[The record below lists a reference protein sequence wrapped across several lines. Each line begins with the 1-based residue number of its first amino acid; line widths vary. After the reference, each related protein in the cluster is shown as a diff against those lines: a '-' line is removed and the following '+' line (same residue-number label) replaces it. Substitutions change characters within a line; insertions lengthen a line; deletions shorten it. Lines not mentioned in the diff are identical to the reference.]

1 MPDLDNLL
9 GVGGGIGGGS
19 FEEIAFLEGLRKR
32 AECRRLQ
39 LAVRS
44 FIRGAARTNLFL
56 NIDALDDL
64 YEEYKA
70 ETADGPF
77 KRLANRSRSRRA
89 FRVHY
94 REFLKVLRDLL
105 GEFFDECVAT
115 PAEPPAPW

>member
-1 MPDLDNLL
+1 M
-9 GVGGGIGGGS
+9 
-19 FEEIAFLEGLRKR
+19 EGLRRR

-44 FIRGAARTNLFL
+44 FVRSAARSTLFL

-77 KRLANRSRSRRA
+77 KRLINRSRSRRA

-105 GEFFDECVAT
+105 GEFFDECVSAT
-115 PAEPPAPW
+115 PAPAPW

>member
-1 MPDLDNLL
+1 MAN
-9 GVGGGIGGGS
+9 
-19 FEEIAFLEGLRKR
+19 LEGLRKR

-44 FIRGAARTNLFL
+44 FLRGAARSTLFL

-70 ETADGPF
+70 QTADNIF

-94 REFLKVLRDLL
+94 WEFLRTLREFL
-105 GEFFDECVAT
+105 GEFFDLCVAAT
-115 PAEPPAPW
+115 APVGDW